1 MGIPLREEKT
11 YMQTMSPAE
20 YLAEDA
26 KGLHD
31 FTTDGKC
38 SQCGEC
44 CKDILPV
51 DFAEM
56 DRIEKYIK
64 SHHIK
69 EQDHHVPAS
78 TIDMLCPF
86 LNVDTKQC
94 VIYPVRPKV
103 CRKFLCSMT
112 DAEVEKL
119 QEERKTIGN
128 IISMRTQFFDDPS
141 SIYLAAQA
149 FRAIPDAKLFLG
161 EKKRPFRK
169 TFP

>member
-1 MGIPLREEKT
+1 MVRFTESIGNCAGIRNR
-11 YMQTMSPAE
+11 PASCF
-20 YLAEDA
+20 
-26 KGLHD
+26 HD

-44 CKDILPV
+44 CKDILPG

-56 DRIEKYIK
+56 YRIEKYIK
-64 SHHIK
+64 SHRIK

-78 TIDMLCPF
+78 TIDMVCPF

-103 CRKFLCSMT
+103 CRKFICSMT
-112 DAEVEKL
+112 DA
-119 QEERKTIGN
+119 
-128 IISMRTQFFDDPS
+128 
-141 SIYLAAQA
+141 
-149 FRAIPDAKLFLG
+149 KLFSR

-169 TFP
+169 NFL